1 MKCLDALGR
10 WEEAIQLCIENLEH
24 LKAEG
29 GPGPGVS
36 ATHTKAAV
44 IGARAAWSLNG
55 WNLMD
60 NIVSQVGFGLSKP
73 LSRPLSRPLSILI

>member
-1 MKCLDALGR
+1 VQLKCLDALGR

-29 GPGPGVS
+29 GPGPGIS

-60 NIVSQVGFGLSKP
+60 NIVSQVDACLPLARSLRGL
-73 LSRPLSRPLSILI
+73 